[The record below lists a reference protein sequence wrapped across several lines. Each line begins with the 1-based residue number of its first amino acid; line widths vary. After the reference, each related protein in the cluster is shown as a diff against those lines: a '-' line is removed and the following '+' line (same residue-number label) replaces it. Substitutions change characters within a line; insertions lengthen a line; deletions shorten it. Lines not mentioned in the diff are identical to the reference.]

1 MVYLKLNE
9 KTKQAKLMLKFL
21 QTLDFVSV
29 VEQPEETI
37 SLEEALKIIP
47 FEKLMENPEF
57 LKEVQE
63 KPEDEL
69 NLLEQ
74 MVLSVL
80 EVEKMKS
87 EGVPQQTLSEV
98 LQEIKEEQAHE

>member
-1 MVYLKLNE
+1 MIYLKLNE

-21 QTLDFVSV
+21 QTLDFISV

-47 FEKLMENPEF
+47 FDKLMESPEF
-57 LKEVQE
+57 LKGLKE

-74 MVLSVL
+74 MALSVL
-80 EVEKMKS
+80 EVEKMKA

-98 LQEIKEEQAHE
+98 LHEIQEEQAHE